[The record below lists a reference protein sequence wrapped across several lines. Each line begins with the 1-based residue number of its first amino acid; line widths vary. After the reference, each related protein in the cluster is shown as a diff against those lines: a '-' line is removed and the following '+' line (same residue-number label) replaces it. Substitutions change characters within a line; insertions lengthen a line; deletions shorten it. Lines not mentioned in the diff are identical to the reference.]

1 MDCWV
6 LMTEV
11 VVAKVEE
18 VVPCREEVAVVEK
31 ISSTGSKLI
40 ANGEDCLDGCDG
52 AGRGE
57 VNGGDKFWLGGE
69 AGRGL
74 TKQQARTLIQ
84 AVLLKA
90 LALFLSLFV
99 FVMVNVSKIL

>member
-1 MDCWV
+1 D
-6 LMTEV
+6 
-11 VVAKVEE
+11 VEG
-18 VVPCREEVAVVEK
+18 VEK

-57 VNGGDKFWLGGE
+57 VNGGWVDLGVFKSGDKFWLGGE